1 MFFINSPEAGFSLRQ
16 RLHKPTVIVHY
27 LHLNASR
34 HRSSFIPSGWRTILI
49 QYNHFLIKIATLA
62 VL

>member
-34 HRSSFIPSGWRTILI
+34 HDLRLFLVANEQFSSLQSFF
-49 QYNHFLIKIATLA
+49 N
-62 VL
+62 